1 MKLRN
6 PWVLCLL
13 GLLGAWLIRLWMGTL
28 RYRLFFAD
36 GIRHPVDT
44 RNSRY
49 IYAFWHESILFP
61 AAFRA
66 RIHVLISR
74 HADGELIAQVCRFL
88 GVQVVRGSTT
98 RGGSPALLELVRQCR
113 RTHLAVTPD
122 GPRGP
127 RRRVQLGLIS
137 LASLTGLPVVVF
149 GVGYSKA
156 WRARSWDR
164 FAVPKP
170 WSTATCVVAPAIHVP
185 ARLNR
190 ERLETY
196 RQLVEEQLTSATAA
210 AELWARGGP
219 RPTADKTWNAARQG
233 KVSA

>member
-13 GLLGAWLIRLWMGTL
+13 GLLGAWLIRLWMRTL

-36 GIRHPVDT
+36 GIRHPADS
-44 RNSRY
+44 RNHRY

-61 AAFRA
+61 TAFRA

-88 GVQVVRGSTT
+88 GVRVVRGSTT
-98 RGGSPALLELVRQCR
+98 RGGSPALLELVRQGR

-137 LASLTGLPVVVF
+137 LASLSGLPVVVL
-149 GVGYSKA
+149 GVGYSHS
-156 WRARSWDR
+156 WQARSWDG

-170 WSTATCVVAPAIHVP
+170 WSTAVCVVAPAIQVP
-185 ARLNR
+185 KRLNR
-190 ERLETY
+190 EGLEAY
-196 RQLVEEQLTSATAA
+196 RRLVEDQLMSATTA
-210 AELWARGGP
+210 AERWAQGGP
-219 RPTADKTWNAARQG
+219 NPAADRAWSAARQG